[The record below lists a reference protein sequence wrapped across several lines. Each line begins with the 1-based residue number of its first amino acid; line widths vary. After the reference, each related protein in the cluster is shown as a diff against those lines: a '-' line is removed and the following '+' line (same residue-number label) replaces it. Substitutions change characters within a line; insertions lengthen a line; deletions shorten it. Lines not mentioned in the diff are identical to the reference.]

1 MSAITPI
8 IIVFIII
15 SIIIAFAIGAN
26 DETFAVPYGSR
37 TLTMKQILILAT
49 IFAIAGAIL
58 LGEAVSKTVGKGVLQ
73 IQLTDAITITV
84 LISTIIWLILSSAM
98 GLPISTTHA
107 TIGSIIGIGLLEGF
121 IQGVN
126 GVGWIKLV
134 ELGTWWVLS
143 PIIGYVITFITYKLL
158 HKYVINKLN
167 GFKQFERS
175 EKVFALILLVVICFT
190 AFSRSGNDVSNS
202 VGIVVGATDDS
213 NIPIMVLL
221 LLSGVSF
228 AAGIVILAR
237 PLIKNVGTITEL
249 RPSTGFA
256 AQVPTAIILFLGTI
270 FGIPLS
276 GSHMLVASL
285 IGLGKA
291 QHAPKN
297 KGNMRIVLIWFL
309 TFPMA
314 AILSIILYFPIS
326 TLILT

>member
-1 MSAITPI
+1 MSNITPI
-8 IIVFIII
+8 IIAFIII

-26 DETFAVPYGSR
+26 DETFAVTYGSR

-49 IFAIAGAIL
+49 IFAIAGAVL
-58 LGEAVSKTVGKGVLQ
+58 LGEAVSKTVGKGVLNADVVP
-73 IQLTDAITITV
+73 LTEAVTITV
-84 LISTIIWLILSSAM
+84 LISTIIWLILSSAL

-107 TIGSIIGIGLLEGF
+107 TIGSIIGVGLLGGMAG
-121 IQGVN
+121 I
-126 GVGWIKLV
+126 GWPKLI
-134 ELGTWWVLS
+134 ELSIWWVLS

-167 GFKQFERS
+167 GFQQFERT
-175 EKVFALILLVVICFT
+175 EKVFAIILLAVICWT

-202 VGIVVGATDDS
+202 VGIVVGATEGT
-213 NIPIMVLL
+213 IEIGALL
-221 LLSGVSF
+221 ILTGLSF
-228 AAGIVILAR
+228 AAGIVVLAR

-249 RPSTGFA
+249 RPSTAFA
-256 AQVPTAIILFLGTI
+256 AQVPTAIILFFGTI

-297 KGNMRIVLIWFL
+297 KGNMKIVLIWFL
-309 TFPMA
+309 TFPIA
-314 AILSIILYFPIS
+314 ALLAIVLYFPIDAF
-326 TLILT
+326 I

>member
-1 MSAITPI
+1 MSDITPI
-8 IIVFIII
+8 IITFIII

-26 DETFAVPYGSR
+26 DETFAVTYGSK

-49 IFAIAGAIL
+49 IFAISGAIL
-58 LGEAVSKTVGKGVLQ
+58 LGEAVSKTVGKGVLS
-73 IQLTDAITITV
+73 IGLTDAITITV
-84 LISTIIWLILSSAM
+84 LLSTIIWLILSSAL

-107 TIGSIIGIGLLEGF
+107 TIGSILGIGLLLGGLE
-121 IQGVN
+121 
-126 GVGWIKLV
+126 GVGWSKLI
-134 ELGTWWVLS
+134 ELSAWWILS

-158 HKYVINKLN
+158 HKHVINKLK
-167 GFKQFERS
+167 GFQQFERA
-175 EKVFALILLVVICFT
+175 EKVFAIILLAVICWT

-202 VGIVVGATDDS
+202 VGIVVGATEGT
-213 NIPIMVLL
+213 IEIGVLL
-221 LLSGVSF
+221 IFTGLSF

-237 PLIKNVGTITEL
+237 TLIKNVGTITEL
-249 RPSTGFA
+249 RPSTAFA
-256 AQVPTAIILFLGTI
+256 AQVPTAIVLFFGTL

-309 TFPMA
+309 TFPIA
-314 AILSIILYFPIS
+314 AFLAIGLYVPIS
-326 TLILT
+326 TLINT

>member
-1 MSAITPI
+1 
-8 IIVFIII
+8 
-15 SIIIAFAIGAN
+15 
-26 DETFAVPYGSR
+26 
-37 TLTMKQILILAT
+37 MKQILILAT
-49 IFAIAGAIL
+49 IFAITGAVL
-58 LGEAVSKTVGKGVLQ
+58 LGEAVSKTVGKGVLS
-73 IQLTDAITITV
+73 ISLTNAITITV
-84 LISTIIWLILSSAM
+84 LISTTIWLIVSSAL

-107 TIGSIIGIGLLEGF
+107 TIGSILGIGLLLGGMGGIGWTKF
-121 IQGVN
+121 I
-126 GVGWIKLV
+126 
-134 ELGTWWVLS
+134 ELSIWWVLS

-167 GFKQFERS
+167 GFKQFERT
-175 EKVFALILLVVICFT
+175 EKAFAIILLAVVCWT

-202 VGIVVGATDDS
+202 VGIVVGATEGT
-213 NIPIMVLL
+213 IEIGALL
-221 LLSGVSF
+221 VVTGLSF

-249 RPSTGFA
+249 RPSTAFA
-256 AQVPTAIILFLGTI
+256 AQVPTALVLFLGTL

-297 KGNMRIVLIWFL
+297 KGNIKIVLIWFL

-314 AILSIILYFPIS
+314 AILAIVLYFPIS
-326 TLILT
+326 VFIV

>member
-134 ELGTWWVLS
+134 ELGTWVLS

>member
-1 MSAITPI
+1 MSDITPI

-49 IFAIAGAIL
+49 IFAIAGAVL
-58 LGEAVSKTVGKGVLQ
+58 LGEAVSKTVGKGVLK
-73 IQLTDAITITV
+73 ISLTDAITITV

-107 TIGSIIGIGLLEGF
+107 TIGSIIGIGLLRG
-121 IQGVN
+121 GVN
-126 GVGWIKLV
+126 GVGWTKLV
-134 ELGTWWVLS
+134 QLGIWWVLS
-143 PIIGYVITFITYKLL
+143 PIIGYIITFITYKLL

-167 GFKQFERS
+167 GFKQFERA
-175 EKVFALILLVVICFT
+175 EKVFALILLAVICFT